1 MEDVIKDEKGQ
12 IMLMTVFLIII
23 QVVSFT
29 AILNSLILTSNMPTT
44 GLDDSKQQM
53 RDLRLMTEL
62 EIQKA
67 KNNNNDSIIDHSN
80 YTQVQN
86 ANNNF
91 SNYVNSYKNTV
102 MNLSAAQGASVEILL
117 DNLNVTIKSN
127 VTIKYNDRKVRF
139 EDTFLLDT

>member
-12 IMLMTVFLIII
+12 IMLLTVFLIII

-62 EIQKA
+62 EIKNA
-67 KNNNNDSIIDHSN
+67 KINENNSINDPSN
-80 YTQVQN
+80 HTKVQN

-102 MNLSAAQGASVEILL
+102 MNLSAARGASVEILL

-127 VTIKYNDRKVRF
+127 VTIKYNDGKVRF